1 MGVSKQRKSFLA
13 LGHRGGS
20 ALQLYGVWQYVCPD
34 PRFAVY
40 LPMQTVSFL
49 RIRAAFRGTAPS
61 QQQVLSEESA
71 VKQETHWIPG
81 WSVWDETCR
90 GLFVLISAPKPRA
103 FRIRE
108 TQVTAPTFASGGDQM
123 LAQAIQSHITEM
135 MVPSNL

>member
-13 LGHRGGS
+13 LGHGGGS
-20 ALQLYGVWQYVCPD
+20 ALQLHGVWQYVCPD

-71 VKQETHWIPG
+71 VKQETLDSWMECVGPRHAEASSFSSLLPSHVHSG
-81 WSVWDETCR
+81 SER
-90 GLFVLISAPKPRA
+90 PKSQLPPSPLEGTKCLPKLSR
-103 FRIRE
+103 
-108 TQVTAPTFASGGDQM
+108 VT
-123 LAQAIQSHITEM
+123 
-135 MVPSNL
+135 